1 MSISADAHHLFYCT
15 PFVDQVCKNW
25 LPNHHPSASQHGFAE
40 TNHIFENGRL
50 LRFVLVITWMLQSLA
65 VADMDK
71 IFVSANDLLVD
82 TFHLALSIEE
92 ADFKPDVILGIWR
105 GGATVAMTIQEYFS
119 YRGQDAEHLS
129 IRLDKVGTNGSSR
142 IIADSDGLDFLCTKI
157 GKATNLLIV
166 EDIFATGKT
175 IQAISDGLYERLG
188 EDAPENMRLAAPWY
202 KPVAAESDREPDF
215 YLRTTEKW
223 VVFPHELTGLTESE
237 IKIGKKDFAT
247 LVEPITI

>member
-1 MSISADAHHLFYCT
+1 
-15 PFVDQVCKNW
+15 
-25 LPNHHPSASQHGFAE
+25 
-40 TNHIFENGRL
+40 
-50 LRFVLVITWMLQSLA
+50 
-65 VADMDK
+65 MDK

-92 ADFKPDVILGIWR
+92 SGFQPDVILGIWR

-119 YRGQDAEHLS
+119 YRGEDAEHLS
-129 IRLDKVGTNGSSR
+129 IRLEKVGTNGSSK
-142 IIADSDGLDFLCTKI
+142 IVADPNGLDFLCTKV
-157 GKATNLLIV
+157 GKDTNLLVV

-175 IQAISDGLYERLG
+175 IQAISDGLCERLG

-202 KPVAAESDREPDF
+202 KPAAAKSDREPDF

-237 IKIGKKDFAT
+237 IQIGKRDFAT
-247 LVEPITI
+247 LVTPMPVQ